1 MLVKMWR
8 KGNPWVG
15 YKLEQALWR
24 AAWKFLQQL
33 KVELPCSLANSGCL
47 SKECENTDLESIGS
61 PVFVVALF
69 VVTKIW
75 K

>member
-1 MLVKMWR
+1 MHCW
-8 KGNPWVG
+8 WEC
-15 YKLEQALWR
+15 KLLHPLWKTV
-24 AAWKFLQQL
+24 WTFPQN
-33 KVELPCSLANSGCL
+33 KVELPCSLANSGYL